1 MSNDAGRAS
10 GRGRRGCVPV
20 TDQRVSH
27 GWFRC
32 CRRCCHPCCRRRG
45 SFSISISTST
55 HIHPSSCLTGCSR
68 TVCTP
73 AGEDELDGST
83 CRPSVSRAG
92 VETKDDIKFIW
103 NGRVLGT
110 TEELQEV
117 CLQYFGSVENTSR
130 PAGGRGGTTNP
141 DADAANKV
149 LILHAVVRPPMAPG
163 KRKGKG
169 VEGAAGG
176 SQGRGQQ
183 QGDGVC
189 SCCVIS

>member
-1 MSNDAGRAS
+1 MDGFVVAIVVAVVVAIVVAVVVAVVVGAS
-10 GRGRRGCVPV
+10 RSPYPHPPIFIPR
-20 TDQRVSH
+20 RVS
-27 GWFRC
+27 
-32 CRRCCHPCCRRRG
+32 
-45 SFSISISTST
+45 
-55 HIHPSSCLTGCSR
+55 LCSR